1 MGTQSPEVMQF
12 VVLPPYQ
19 GVGHWAD
26 RHTKPPPAHGMSETA
41 TVGSIRALMM
51 DLPVSRCEPFLNEV
65 GGARHDLFRT
75 LLCSA
80 RLLAH
85 IPALGVHFV

>member
-26 RHTKPPPAHGMSETA
+26 RHTKPPPAHGMSEAA
-41 TVGSIRALMM
+41 TVGSIHALMM
-51 DLPVSRCEPFLNEV
+51 DLPVSRV
-65 GGARHDLFRT
+65 
-75 LLCSA
+75 
-80 RLLAH
+80 
-85 IPALGVHFV
+85 